1 MPGRSSRERTRRRE
15 RAGVDSLATDCGGD
29 VAAALAVW
37 PWIVAMYKNH
47 QKKIVQ
53 NRRAGTLAPVAF
65 RRGVD

>member
-1 MPGRSSRERTRRRE
+1 
-15 RAGVDSLATDCGGD
+15 VDALATDCGGD
-29 VAAALAVW
+29 VAGALAVW